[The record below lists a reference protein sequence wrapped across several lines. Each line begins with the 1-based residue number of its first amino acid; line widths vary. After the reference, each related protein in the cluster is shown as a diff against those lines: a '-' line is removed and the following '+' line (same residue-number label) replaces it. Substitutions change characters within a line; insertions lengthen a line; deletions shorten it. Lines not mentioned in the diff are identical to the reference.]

1 VNLIRAA
8 LIITLLCLTTR
19 ADIIT
24 GTAIRI
30 HDGDTFTLQTSDGE
44 KHVIRLNGI
53 DAPELDQPF
62 GKASRDALRKKLEV
76 KQILVIFD
84 KRDWRGRIIGTVLD
98 EAENVN
104 LSMIAMGLAWY
115 FEEFAADVPMIE
127 RLQYAAAQ
135 AKAKS
140 SRLNLWAETAMP
152 PWEWRHQKRRTKVR
166 PKNGSIITSANKA
179 YVRRYLS
186 AANSAAFRRTQSH
199 SFRQFA
205 KQ

>member
-1 VNLIRAA
+1 VNLKSAA
-8 LIITLLCLTTR
+8 LLITLVCLTTR
-19 ADIIT
+19 ADVIT
-24 GTAIRI
+24 GSAIRI

-44 KHVIRLNGI
+44 KHAIRLNGI

-62 GKASRDALRKKLEV
+62 GKASRDALRKRLES

-84 KRDWRGRIIGTVLD
+84 KRDWRGRIIGTVLS
-98 EAENVN
+98 EAENIN

-115 FEEFAADVPMIE
+115 FEEFAADVPPIE

-140 SRLNLWAETAMP
+140 SRLNLWAEAAMP
-152 PWEWRHQKRRTKVR
+152 PWKWRHQKRKTKLR
-166 PKNGSIITSANKA
+166 PKNGSFITSANKA
-179 YVRRYLS
+179 YVRQYLN
-186 AANSAAFRRTQSH
+186 AANSAAFRHTQSRL
-199 SFRQFA
+199 SRQFA

>member
-1 VNLIRAA
+1 VNLKSAA
-8 LIITLLCLTTR
+8 LLITLLCLTTR
-19 ADIIT
+19 ADVIT
-24 GTAIRI
+24 GSAIRV

-44 KHVIRLNGI
+44 KHAIRLNGT

-62 GKASRDALRKKLEV
+62 GKASRNALKKKLEG
-76 KQILVIFD
+76 KQILIIFD
-84 KRDWRGRIIGTVLD
+84 KKDWRRRIIGTVLAD
-98 EAENVN
+98 DLNVN
-104 LSMIAMGLAWY
+104 HAMIAEGLAWY
-115 FEEFAADVPMIE
+115 FEEFAADVPPIE

-152 PWEWRHQKRRTKVR
+152 PWEWRHQKRNTKVR
-166 PKNGSIITSANKA
+166 PKNGSFITSANKA
-179 YVRRYLS
+179 YVRQYLN
-186 AANSAAFRRTQSH
+186 AANSAAFRHTRSR